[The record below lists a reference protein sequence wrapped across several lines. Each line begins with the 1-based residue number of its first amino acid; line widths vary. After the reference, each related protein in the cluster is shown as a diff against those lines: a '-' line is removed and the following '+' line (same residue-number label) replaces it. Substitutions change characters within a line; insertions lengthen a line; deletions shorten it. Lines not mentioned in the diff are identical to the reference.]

1 MSAAAS
7 GGGKID
13 RRHFLRLVALGAGA
27 LTASS
32 ILEACAKSGVP
43 IPPSLRDAARSIG
56 KNEKPDLQLFP
67 GGQEFLANGPQRFP
81 FGITDLDGM
90 QILGPPA
97 RVWFGQGSA
106 AQGPFPA
113 TLQKFRTVEQQGDP
127 TGFYVA
133 SIPMRASGLAWVM
146 AEARGLYGFAP
157 IAVLDAPTTPGV
169 GQRAISVVTPTPGHL
184 HGVSRLC
191 TRKPVCPMH
200 EISLDAALRAH
211 KPIVF
216 TIASPLLCTSRT
228 CGPVVDEVLDLRA
241 RHKSDVIFLHAEPY
255 KGDTA
260 GALSPAATAWK
271 IPSEPWTWIIDH
283 SGVVRVRFEGPVVA
297 AEIEPALAKVL

>member
-1 MSAAAS
+1 VTPAAS
-7 GGGKID
+7 GGRNID
-13 RRHFLRLVALGAGA
+13 RRQFLRLVTLAAGA

-43 IPPSLRDAARSIG
+43 IPPSLRSAVRAIG
-56 KNEKPDLQLFP
+56 GKEKSDLQVFP
-67 GGQEFLANGPQRFP
+67 GGQEFLSSRAQRFP

-97 RVWFGQGSA
+97 RVWIGQGSSSK
-106 AQGPFPA
+106 GPFPA
-113 TLQKFRTVEQQGDP
+113 TLEKFRTVEQAGDP
-127 TGFYVA
+127 AGFYVT
-133 SIPMRASGLAWVM
+133 PLEMPASGLAWVM
-146 AEARGLYGFAP
+146 VEARGLYGFSP
-157 IAVLDAPTTPGV
+157 IAVLDAPTTPGL
-169 GQRAISVVTPTPGHL
+169 GNHAISVATPTPGHL
-184 HGVSRLC
+184 RGVAHLC

-200 EISLDAALRAH
+200 DVSLDAALRAH

-228 CGPVVDEVLDLRA
+228 CGPVVDEVVGLRA
-241 RHKSDVIFLHAEPY
+241 RHMDKAMFIHAEPY

-271 IPSEPWTWIIDH
+271 IPSEPWTWIIDAK
-283 SGVVRVRFEGPVVA
+283 GVVRAHFEGPLVA
-297 AEIEPALAKVL
+297 AEIEPELKKVL

>member
-1 MSAAAS
+1 VSVAAS

-13 RRHFLRLVALGAGA
+13 RRHFLKLVALGAGA

-43 IPPSLRDAARSIG
+43 IPPSLRNAVRAIG

-67 GGQEFLANGPQRFP
+67 GGQEFLANTAQRFP

-97 RVWFGQGSA
+97 RIWFGQDST

-113 TLQKFRTVEQQGDP
+113 TLEKFRTVEQPGDP
-127 TGFYVA
+127 TGFYVT

-169 GQRAISVVTPTPGHL
+169 GHRAIAVATPTPGHL
-184 HGVSRLC
+184 RGVSRLC
-191 TRKPVCPMH
+191 TRSPACPMH
-200 EISLDAALRAH
+200 DVSLDAALRAH

-228 CGPVVDEVLDLRA
+228 CGPVVDEVLDLSA
-241 RHKSDVIFLHAEPY
+241 RRKKDAIFLHAEPY

-260 GALSPAATAWK
+260 TALSPAATAWR
-271 IPSEPWTWIIDH
+271 IPSEPWTWIIDKT
-283 SGVVRVRFEGPVVA
+283 GVVRARFEGPVVA
-297 AEIEPALAKVL
+297 AEIEPAVAKVL